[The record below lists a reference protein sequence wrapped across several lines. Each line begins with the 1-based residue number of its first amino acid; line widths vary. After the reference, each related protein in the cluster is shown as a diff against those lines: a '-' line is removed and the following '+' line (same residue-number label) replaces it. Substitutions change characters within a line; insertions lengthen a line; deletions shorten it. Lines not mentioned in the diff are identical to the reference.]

1 LAGIYL
7 HIPLCRQACYYC
19 DFHFSTYFKLKP
31 ELIHALKTELTLQKT
46 YLKNEL
52 IDTIYFGG
60 GTPSVLE
67 IQELEELMD
76 IIYGNFNLVSK
87 PEITI
92 EANPDDLS
100 TIKTKKL
107 KQVGFN
113 RLSIGIQSFDDKT
126 LRFLHR
132 LHNANDGMKAIKNAE
147 KAGFNNINLDLI
159 FAITEK
165 HYPIIKKDITKIL
178 HIQPQHV
185 STYNLT
191 IEPKTVFGNWSKRG
205 KFFEASGDESANEME
220 YIIDSLCGN
229 GYEHYEVSNFSKP
242 GFLSIHNSNY
252 WRQVPYLGIGP
263 SAHSFNGITR
273 QSNINNNS
281 KYIKSL
287 ECKKIP
293 AEIDYLSNADR
304 INEQIL
310 TGLRTKWGVDLF
322 LIKKRYGVDIEKYNK
337 SYIQNLVFLDL
348 ATFNNGKLQ
357 LRKKGM
363 LIADKI
369 CSDLFFIDKND

>member
-1 LAGIYL
+1 MI
-7 HIPLCRQACYYC
+7 
-19 DFHFSTYFKLKP
+19 
-31 ELIHALKTELTLQKT
+31 LQKA
-46 YLKNEL
+46 YLNDEP

-67 IQELEELMD
+67 TEELEELMNV
-76 IIYGNFNLVSK
+76 IYRNFNIGSK

-100 TIKTKKL
+100 LIKTKDL
-107 KQVGFN
+107 KNLGFN

-132 LHNANDGMKAIKNAE
+132 VHNANDGIQAIQNADR
-147 KAGFNNINLDLI
+147 AGFGNINLDLI
-159 FAITEK
+159 FATTEN
-165 HYPIIKKDITKIL
+165 HNPILIKDIAIIL
-178 HIQPQHV
+178 QIEPQHV
-185 STYNLT
+185 STYSLT
-191 IEPKTVFGNWSKRG
+191 IEPKTVFGNWNKKG
-205 KFFEASGDESANEME
+205 KFPEVSDDESANELE
-220 YIIDSLCGN
+220 YIIDSLCGI
-229 GYEHYEVSNFSKP
+229 GYEHYEVSNFAKP
-242 GFLSIHNSNY
+242 GFISIHNSNY

-263 SAHSFNGITR
+263 SAHSFNGLTR
-273 QSNINNNS
+273 QFNINNNS

-287 ECKKIP
+287 ESEKIP
-293 AEIDYLSNADR
+293 AEIDYLSDADR
-304 INEQIL
+304 INEKIL

-322 LIKKRYGVDIEKYNK
+322 LTKKTYGIDIEAYNK

-357 LRKKGM
+357 LKKKGM

-369 CSDLFFIDKND
+369 CSDLFFIGKND